1 MRKITVCL
9 LFFAL
14 LFHAWGQDANRFFPE
29 DRLLIPGAFY
39 YPEHWPEHQWERDF
53 EKMAEMGFEFV
64 HMAEFAWA
72 FLEPSEGVYDFD
84 WLDRAIDLAAKNG
97 LKVMLCTPTATI
109 PVWMGIKY
117 PDTYLM
123 NNQYRRAEHG
133 SRQNNSLVSGKYI
146 ELSEKIIR
154 EMAKRYGDHP
164 HVWGW
169 QLDNEPYAKD
179 DYSPAAQEAFRQWL
193 KNKYQT
199 IEALNH
205 AWGTAFWSITYSSFD
220 EVRIHNTGAIDWWG
234 NNPHAVLDF
243 RRFTAWVQANDLDRQ
258 ALILREYINPDQFI
272 TTNYVAV
279 PGNADPRLT
288 ENLDFISYTSYPNN
302 GTPNLGEYGFRLGN
316 HTALMLANDYF
327 RPINGVTGVL
337 EIQPGQVNW
346 ASSNP
351 MLMPGTVHMWLYH
364 SFGAGSRLASSY
376 RFRQKIYGVEQ
387 YHDGMLR
394 TDGVTPSQGGEEY
407 ITFIEELKMLEG
419 MDVDTEMPE
428 DYAAKTTAILWSHD
442 NMWDHNRQPQNDRWN
457 IWNHTLKYHQI
468 LKSIDAP
475 VDYVSESCDWS
486 RYPTLIVPA
495 YQSVDSVLVEKL
507 TNYAKR
513 GGTLVVTCRT
523 AKKNRFGHFW
533 EAGWSAPIYD
543 LIGAEIE
550 GYDMLPGY
558 KHATVEMN
566 GKEFKWNRWG
576 ELLKPFKDEYAVAKY
591 SDQFYAGKSAVVQRE
606 IGQGTVT
613 YIGVDTET
621 GELEKQLI
629 KGLFKN
635 RGLPV
640 SNLPEGVFSYW
651 RDGFR
656 VAVNYSSEVYEMP
669 LPENA
674 KIVIGE
680 KKLPSPGVLV
690 WIE

>member
-1 MRKITVCL
+1 MRKITICL
-9 LFFAL
+9 LFSAL
-14 LFHAWGQDANRFFPE
+14 LFHVWGQDANRFFPE

-84 WLDRAIDLAAKNG
+84 WLDRAIELAAKNG

-117 PDTYLM
+117 PDVYLM

-133 SRQNNSLVSGKYI
+133 SRQNNSLVSAKYI

-154 EMAKRYGDHP
+154 EMGRRYGDNP

-193 KNKYQT
+193 KDRYET
-199 IEALNH
+199 IDALNY

-220 EVRIHNTGAIDWWG
+220 EVRIHNTASIDWWG

-258 ALILREYINPDQFI
+258 ALILREYINPNQFI

-288 ENLDFISYTSYPNN
+288 RNLDFISYTSYPNN
-302 GTPNLGEYGFRLGN
+302 GSPNLGENGFRLGN
-316 HTALMLANDYF
+316 HTSLMLANDYF

-346 ASSNP
+346 ANSNS

-364 SFGAGSRLASSY
+364 CFGAGSRLASSY

-407 ITFIEELKMLEG
+407 IRFIEEVKMLEG
-419 MDVDTEMPE
+419 MDVNAEMPK
-428 DYAAKTTAILWSHD
+428 DYAAKATAILWSHD
-442 NMWDHNRQPQNDRWN
+442 NMWDHNRQPQNHRWN
-457 IWNHTLKYHQI
+457 IWDHTLKYHQI

-475 VDYVSESCDWS
+475 VDYVSETCDWK

-495 YQSVDSVLVEKL
+495 YQAVDSALIEKL
-507 TNYAKR
+507 SNYAYQ
-513 GGTLVVTCRT
+513 GGNLIVTCRT

-543 LIGAEIE
+543 LIGAEIS

-558 KHATVEMN
+558 RHATVEMN
-566 GKEFKWNRWG
+566 GNKYQWNVWG
-576 ELLKPFKDEYAVAKY
+576 ELLNPYKEEYAIARY
-591 SDQFYAGKSAVVQRE
+591 ADQFYAGKSAVTHRVA
-606 IGQGTVT
+606 GSGTVT
-613 YIGVDTET
+613 YIGVDTES
-621 GELEKQLI
+621 GELEKELI
-629 KGLFKN
+629 RSLFEK

-640 SNLPEGVFSYW
+640 SDLPQGVFSYW

-656 VAVNYSSEVYEMP
+656 VAVNYSSETFEMP

-674 KIVIGE
+674 KIIIGE
-680 KKLPSPGVLV
+680 RKLASPGVLV